1 LSATDVKVSEE
12 RAVASSALVTAAAQI
27 TIMTISGLLGL
38 LILLKFGK
46 NARTDGLFAAYGVY
60 GFLTLLAQ
68 SLRTTVVPR
77 LVEGD
82 SLHANVDRFLG
93 ALLLIFA
100 LCAIPLVV
108 LGGPLATLL
117 TGNLGDSAHDA
128 ARTALAILWLS
139 AGAQFVA
146 ALAAAAL
153 GVRGEF
159 GFPAIAYVLGGAAS
173 IAGLFLLA
181 GPIGIDAVATGAA
194 AGSVLTAFLLLWRLG
209 RRGYRPT
216 LAGLREGVRARAT
229 HEPIFGGSAGY
240 MIFYLTLVIS
250 LAFAARIGEGDVT
263 LYSYAF
269 FTALAVMSVSSG
281 PAGLV
286 LAAPLSQTWDRT
298 LASLEPH
305 LLAVFRTGIVVILPV
320 IAVTVLIGDEL
331 IDLILGTKLTAADA
345 DTMVG
350 TFAALSGMLVTSIA
364 SIVPLIAAFT
374 LSRYLRVAL
383 ISAACIGLHVGLSAV
398 ALQIGT
404 LQALA
409 GATSLS
415 LVAWLCLLLALDYG
429 AGLLGPLVLF
439 TTELFRVAAIA
450 AAAFVPLAVLALLL
464 GGAAVEAAAA
474 IVGLGLFAV
483 LTRRKLPEHW
493 ELLMRLVRPLAN
505 VASLRAA

>member
-1 LSATDVKVSEE
+1 MIAADVSTSEG

-27 TIMTISGLLGL
+27 TIMAISGVLGL

-82 SLHANVDRFLG
+82 SLYANVDRFFG

-100 LCAIPLVV
+100 LSAIPLVA
-108 LGGPLATLL
+108 LGDPLASLL
-117 TGNLGDSAHDA
+117 TGDLGASAHDA
-128 ARTALAILWLS
+128 AQTALAILWLS
-139 AGAQFVA
+139 AGAQFIA
-146 ALAAAAL
+146 ALSAAAL
-153 GVRGEF
+153 GVHDDF
-159 GFPAIAYVLGGAAS
+159 GFIAIAYVLGGAAS

-181 GPIGIDAVATGAA
+181 GPLGIDAVATGAA
-194 AGSVLTAFLLLWRLG
+194 AGSALTAALLLWRLV
-209 RRGYRPT
+209 RRGYRPA
-216 LAGLREGVRARAT
+216 LGAMREGAGARAT

-250 LAFAARIGEGDVT
+250 LAFAARIDEGDVT

-269 FTALAVMSVSSG
+269 FAALAVMSISSG

-305 LLAVFRTGIVVILPV
+305 LLAVFRTGVVVILPV
-320 IAVTVLIGDEL
+320 IAVAVLLGDEL
-331 IDLILGTKLTAADA
+331 VDLILGTKLTAADA
-345 DTMVG
+345 DTLVG

-374 LSRYLRVAL
+374 VSRYLRVAL
-383 ISAACIGLHVGLSAV
+383 ISAACIGLHVGLSAI
-398 ALQIGT
+398 ALEIGT

-409 GATSLS
+409 GATSVS
-415 LVAWLCLLLALDYG
+415 LLVWLCLLLALDYG
-429 AGLLGPLVLF
+429 AGLIAPLALF
-439 TTELFRVAAIA
+439 SRELLRVALVA
-450 AAAFVPLAVLALLL
+450 ALAFVPLGLIAISI
-464 GGAAVEAAAA
+464 GGAAVEVVAA
-474 IVGLGLFAV
+474 IAGLALFV
-483 LTRRKLPEHW
+483 LLTRRALPAHW
-493 ELLMRLVRPLAN
+493 ELVMRLVKPLT
-505 VASLRAA
+505 RAA